1 MRSLTGGSADTVGAR
16 SLAWAD
22 LKRSVDDPGV
32 FVGAGSTRRL
42 SDDELNGVVGG
53 HAYSVFRVV
62 EAGGVAAAA
71 AREALLAYDG
81 DTQIRPASQTAA
93 TPNKFLPRART
104 RGVAHTRGLAFGLR
118 CLLLVLSVSRWAACA
133 ERHFEGVPDA
143 CGYTTSDC
151 VYNCTSGAACSD
163 PTVCCTY
170 YPSAQ
175 LTDMDEMLQLIDLR
189 IDCGHENWVYPHTLN
204 WCSGPWVEEVA
215 WHGSLTSL
223 CTDDWLVTD
232 PCTGGI
238 VVAPPG
244 KTAASYYFPA
254 MYYAWSG
261 VTCVE
266 DEDSGSWEVDIL
278 SLVDHN
284 MTCAINATSLDR
296 LDKLEELSLNG
307 NQLYGPLPHW
317 VGKLRTLTK
326 IYLHENALTGA
337 LPEGWQHARNLQK
350 ISLHTSTCCACA
362 RALARQGG
370 ACTRALSHGEDGAR
384 PRARAA
390 RRDPRN
396 AGARRCGRE
405 AARALAS
412 EAARR
417 AKARVLMW
425 ICREV
430 LIARRAPCCAAAS
443 RVCARPV
450 DQLTGPVP
458 EAWFPMKNGSAC
470 DHHGGLNLQL
480 SNLELHANALSGAL
494 PAGLR
499 CPSLSELDLRRNAF
513 SGALPE
519 FEQLSTTTK
528 IDLSENGF
536 AGGLPAAIG
545 TAGFSPSS
553 GVHYLNEV
561 GTLPPF
567 AVWNERRRDGAF
579 RDEASCEVASSGSR
593 VVRSGVA
600 FPSRQTCNH
609 QPHHRRARVAARS
622 LRPSSTTASSTS
634 RTTG

>member
-1 MRSLTGGSADTVGAR
+1 MRVASVGEGARQRRRVVSGGEYDGGPEVLFGGGVSRTGGALALWQAFAKQHGSYEGIGGGGVIATAMRSLTGGSAGTVGAR
-16 SLAWAD
+16 SLAWVD
-22 LKRSVDDPGV
+22 LKRSVDDPAV

-81 DTQIRPASQTAA
+81 DTQIQPASQTAA

-118 CLLLVLSVSRWAACA
+118 CLLLALRISRWATCA

-143 CGYTTSDC
+143 CGDTTSDC

-350 ISLHTSTCCACA
+350 ISLHTRNTRTS
-362 RALARQGG
+362 GG
-370 ACTRALSHGEDGAR
+370 RDATELWR
-384 PRARAA
+384 P
-390 RRDPRN
+390 
-396 AGARRCGRE
+396 CQ
-405 AARALAS
+405 
-412 EAARR
+412 
-417 AKARVLMW
+417 M
-425 ICREV
+425 
-430 LIARRAPCCAAAS
+430 
-443 RVCARPV
+443 
-450 DQLTGPVP
+450 
-458 EAWFPMKNGSAC
+458 
-470 DHHGGLNLQL
+470 HHRTN
-480 SNLELHANALSGAL
+480 
-494 PAGLR
+494 
-499 CPSLSELDLRRNAF
+499 LRR
-513 SGALPE
+513 
-519 FEQLSTTTK
+519 
-528 IDLSENGF
+528 
-536 AGGLPAAIG
+536 
-545 TAGFSPSS
+545 
-553 GVHYLNEV
+553 
-561 GTLPPF
+561 
-567 AVWNERRRDGAF
+567 
-579 RDEASCEVASSGSR
+579 
-593 VVRSGVA
+593 
-600 FPSRQTCNH
+600 
-609 QPHHRRARVAARS
+609 
-622 LRPSSTTASSTS
+622 
-634 RTTG
+634 